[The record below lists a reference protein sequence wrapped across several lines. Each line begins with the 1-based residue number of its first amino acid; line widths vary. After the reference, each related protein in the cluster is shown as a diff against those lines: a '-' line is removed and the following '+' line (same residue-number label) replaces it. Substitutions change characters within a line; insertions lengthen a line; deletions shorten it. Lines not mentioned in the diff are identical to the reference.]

1 MFRPDLVKSGMK
13 LQLDIEL
20 KGKRTKGSTKINW
33 FNEDKDKEN
42 VYIIRDFNVEEILN
56 EVIESYK
63 WSSADE
69 F

>member
-1 MFRPDLVKSGMK
+1 MK

-42 VYIIRDFNVEEILN
+42 LYIIRDFNVEEILN

-63 WSSADE
+63 
-69 F
+69 